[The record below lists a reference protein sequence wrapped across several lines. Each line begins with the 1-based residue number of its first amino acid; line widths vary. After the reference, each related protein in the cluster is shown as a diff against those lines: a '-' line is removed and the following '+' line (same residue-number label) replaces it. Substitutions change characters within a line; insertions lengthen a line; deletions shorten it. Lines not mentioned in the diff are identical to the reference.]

1 MGGAE
6 GTYLLFFPLKSLK
19 DLDDDFASQ
28 GAMVQAMGEENM
40 KSLMKSAG
48 DVFLSLESNVY
59 AFNPNMSNV
68 SKEFAAGD
76 PKFWTPKPAVK
87 RAPAKPGQ

>member
-1 MGGAE
+1 
-6 GTYLLFFPLKSLK
+6 
-19 DLDDDFASQ
+19 
-28 GAMVQAMGEENM
+28 M
-40 KSLMKSAG
+40 KNLMKTAG
-48 DVFLSLESNVY
+48 DVFLSLENNVY

-87 RAPAKPGQ
+87 KVKTAQ